1 MQVIPTKDFENP
13 NHAKV
18 AALDSI
24 FVTHRSLTEAIDGI
38 TECISWSRVSLE
50 PKGALLA
57 GLGGAG
63 KTTICRAILKRFPPE
78 QLTIDKAVINT
89 VPAFFCSVPSPS
101 GIKALAS
108 QMLEKLGDPAPGRG
122 TAPNMT
128 NRLCKLLKECRTRV
142 IILDELHHLLKT
154 KGRRHSNVEDVCE
167 WLKGLM
173 NDAGVMLCLVG
184 TPACEAILQTSDGQ
198 MSRRFAHRYRLQD
211 LSCGTLAAPGDL
223 AGFLQRLAIEYSKS
237 LDGLAMPEFHS
248 HELVAKMWA
257 ATSGRPSFI
266 TLLLQKAILAALN
279 GQRTSVT
286 VNDLAYAFSEG
297 VTIDVAQV
305 TNNPFE
311 MSEYRTNSAVLSKMR
326 VHK

>member
-1 MQVIPTKDFENP
+1 MHMIPSKDFENP
-13 NHAKV
+13 NHVKV

-50 PKGALLA
+50 PKGVLLA

-78 QLTIDKAVINT
+78 QVTFNKAVINT
-89 VPAFFCSVPSPS
+89 IPAFFCSVPSPS
-101 GIKALAS
+101 SIKALAS
-108 QMLEKLGDPAPGRG
+108 QMLEKLGDPAPERG
-122 TAPNMT
+122 TASNMT
-128 NRLCKLLKECRTRV
+128 KRLCKLLKECLTRV
-142 IILDELHHLLKT
+142 IIIDELHHLLKT
-154 KGRRHSNVEDVCE
+154 KGRRHSNVDEVCE
-167 WLKGLM
+167 WLKGIT
-173 NDAGVMLCLVG
+173 NGAGVMLCLVG
-184 TPACEAILQTSDGQ
+184 TPACESILETGDGQ

-211 LSCGTLAAPGDL
+211 LSCGTRDTPGEL
-223 AGFLQRLAIEYSKS
+223 AGFLQRLAIDYSKS
-237 LDGLAMPEFHS
+237 LGGLAMPDFQS

-266 TLLLQKAILAALN
+266 TLLLQKAILATLN
-279 GQRTSVT
+279 GGRTSVT

-297 VTIDVAQV
+297 LTIDVAQT

-311 MSEYRTNSAVLSKMR
+311 MSEYQMTNAVLSKMR